1 MKLEISIQDYK
12 KMRDVLMALPAS
24 DVYDLLIKLDSQ
36 AALQLDSLGR
46 AVHTPPIAK
55 AKGA

>member
-12 KMRDVLMALPAS
+12 KMRDVLMTLPAS
-24 DVYDLLIKLDSQ
+24 DVYDLLLKLDSQ
-36 AALQLDSLGR
+36 AALQLDGLGMT
-46 AVHTPPIAK
+46 AHKPPIAK

>member
-12 KMRDVLMALPAS
+12 KMRDVLMTLPAS

-36 AALQLDSLGR
+36 AAIQLDSPR
-46 AVHTPPIAK
+46 SSAYKPPIAK